1 MWEPEER
8 LQQEYIS
15 AERERD
21 FSNEDLRDWSQ
32 VYHTNYKD
40 LV

>member
-8 LQQEYIS
+8 LQQEYID

-21 FSNEDLRDWSQ
+21 YANEDLM
-32 VYHTNYKD
+32 D
-40 LV
+40 LS

>member
-8 LQQEYIS
+8 LQQEYIG

-21 FSNEDLRDWSQ
+21 FSNEDLRDWS
-32 VYHTNYKD
+32 
-40 LV
+40 

>member
-8 LQQEYIS
+8 LQQEYID

-21 FSNEDLRDWSQ
+21 YSNEDLL
-32 VYHTNYKD
+32 D
-40 LV
+40 LS